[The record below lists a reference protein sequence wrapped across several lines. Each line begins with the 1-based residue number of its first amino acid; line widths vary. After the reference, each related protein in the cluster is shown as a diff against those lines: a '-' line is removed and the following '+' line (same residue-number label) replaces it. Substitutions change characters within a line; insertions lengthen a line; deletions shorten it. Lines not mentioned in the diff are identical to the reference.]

1 MLVDINKVR
10 GNDNNPRIIKDD
22 KFRKLVQSIKDFPE
36 MLELRPIVVDE
47 DMIVLGGNMRLKA
60 CIEAGLKEVHITV
73 ASNLTEEQ
81 KKEFIVKDN
90 VGFGEWDWDMIANEW
105 DTDKLED
112 WGLDLPL
119 DYDKEEEIYSTKIDS
134 PIYTPTEKKPN
145 EKDLYSLDKYNE
157 LIDNINKS
165 NLPEDKKLFLQL
177 AATRHIEFNYSKIAE
192 YYAHEEKETQSLME
206 DNALVI
212 IDYNKAIE
220 LGFVKLFND
229 LENLSEIDG

>member
-105 DTDKLED
+105 DTNLLED
-112 WGLDLPL
+112 WGLDVLI
-119 DYDKEEEIYSTKIDS
+119 DDKIDS
-134 PIYTPTEKKPN
+134 LEDGEEIHFEQSVQLEPPKEYIVIMAEPNSVDWEDLKEVLKLGMVRRGGYKKGSAFDSVGL
-145 EKDLYSLDKYNE
+145 E
-157 LIDNINKS
+157 
-165 NLPEDKKLFLQL
+165 
-177 AATRHIEFNYSKIAE
+177 R
-192 YYAHEEKETQSLME
+192 
-206 DNALVI
+206 VI
-212 IDYNKAIE
+212 WW
-220 LGFVKLFND
+220 ND
-229 LENLSEIDG
+229 LKNRLNVNSGTE